1 MKRVAVSGYSI
12 VKPSRGRKDKGEEA
26 FTTEQYQ
33 ALALNKLLENT
44 GLERKDLD
52 SMRYGVGLNR
62 PMWPHAM
69 IWSSEV
75 MANLGLS
82 PGLTFVSDHGGA
94 AGFFSMIQGYLSIAS
109 GMFDHFLLIGADSP
123 MIPAPMQSPHRP
135 ERTWRYEINYEM
147 PIGMIGPLSEGAMIM
162 KRHMHQYGT
171 TEEHLA
177 SIAIAARNHALL
189 NPNAYL
195 KKPLTVE
202 EYMKSPMIASPM
214 RVMDA
219 VIPVNGGYAMLIS
232 SEEAARKLTDKP
244 VFIKG
249 FETALN
255 TEAGNE
261 LRDITD
267 MSMKRAADSTLEK
280 AGISRKDV
288 DFLQLYDDFT
298 IITLMQLEAL
308 GFSEKGKGGKFI
320 EENDISFKGDLPV
333 NTGGGQ
339 LSGGQA
345 GTAGGFS
352 LFAEAIQQLR
362 GEAEGRQ
369 VKDCRNG
376 LITGL
381 GGLGYNSNLL
391 NKGVMALSTD

>member
-12 VKPSRGRKDKGEEA
+12 VKPSRGRKDKGEDA

-33 ALALNKLLENT
+33 ALALSKLLQNT
-44 GLERKDLD
+44 GLERKDLET
-52 SMRYGVGLNR
+52 MKFGVGLNR

-94 AGFFSMIQGYLSIAS
+94 AAFFSMIQAYLSIAS
-109 GMFDHFLLIGADSP
+109 GRFDHFLLIGADSP
-123 MIPAPMQSPHRP
+123 MIPAPPQSTHRP

-171 TEEHLA
+171 TGENLA
-177 SIAIAARNHALL
+177 EVAIAARNHALL

-202 EYMKSPMIASPM
+202 EYMKSPVIATPM

-232 SEEAARKLTDKP
+232 SEEEAGKLTDKP
-244 VFIKG
+244 VYIKG

-255 TEAGNE
+255 TESKNE

-267 MSMKRAADSTLEK
+267 MRMKNAADSALEQ
-280 AGISRKDV
+280 AGISRKEV

-308 GFSEKGKGGKFI
+308 GFAEKGKGGKFL
-320 EENDISFKGDLPV
+320 ESNDISFRGDLPV

-352 LFAEAIQQLR
+352 LFVEAIQQLR

-369 VKDCRNG
+369 IKDCRNG
-376 LITGL
+376 LVTGL

-391 NKGVMALSTD
+391 NKGVMALSN

>member
-12 VKPSRGRKDKGEEA
+12 IKPSRGRKDKGEDA

-33 ALALNKLLENT
+33 ALALNKLLKNT
-44 GLERKDLD
+44 GMEKKDLE
-52 SMRYGVGLNR
+52 STRYGVGLNR

-82 PGLTFVSDHGGA
+82 PGLTFISDHGGA
-94 AGFFSMIQGYLSIAS
+94 AGFFSMIQAYLSIAS
-109 GMFDHFLLIGADSP
+109 GKFDHFLLIGADSP
-123 MIPAPMQSPHRP
+123 MMPAPMQSPLRP
-135 ERTWRYEINYEM
+135 ERTWRYELNYEM
-147 PIGMIGPLSEGAMIM
+147 PIGMIGPLSEGSFIQ

-171 TEEHLA
+171 TEEQLA
-177 SIAIAARNHALL
+177 KVAIASRNHAIL
-189 NPNAYL
+189 NPNGYL
-195 KKPLTVE
+195 KKPLTVD
-202 EYMKSPMIASPM
+202 EYMKSPMLATPM

-219 VIPVNGGYAMLIS
+219 VIPVNGGFAMLIS
-232 SEEAARKLTDKP
+232 SEEEARKITDKP

-249 FETALN
+249 FETAIN
-255 TEAGNE
+255 TEAKNE

-267 MSMKRAADSTLEK
+267 MKMKGAADGTLSQ

-288 DFLQLYDDFT
+288 DFLQVYDDFT

-308 GFSEKGKGGKFI
+308 GFAEPGKGGHFI
-320 EENDISFKGDLPV
+320 DTQDISYNGDLPV

-339 LSGGQA
+339 LAGGQA

-362 GEAEGRQ
+362 GEATGRQ

-376 LITGL
+376 LVTGL

-391 NKGVMALSTD
+391 NKGVMALSNY

>member
-1 MKRVAVSGYSI
+1 MTRVAVSGYSI
-12 VKPSRGRKDKGEEA
+12 IKPSRGRKDKGEEA
-26 FTTEQYQ
+26 YSTEQYQ
-33 ALALNKLLENT
+33 ALALSKLLENT
-44 GLERKDLD
+44 GLERKDLE

-94 AGFFSMIQGYLSIAS
+94 AAFFSMVQAYLSIAS
-109 GMFDHFLLIGADSP
+109 GKFDHFLLIGADTP

-147 PIGMIGPLSEGAMIM
+147 PIGMIGPLSEGALIM

-171 TEEHLA
+171 TEEQLA
-177 SIAIAARNHALL
+177 KVAIASRNHAIL
-189 NPNAYL
+189 NPNGYL
-195 KKPLTVE
+195 KKPLTEE
-202 EYMKSPMIASPM
+202 EYLKSPMIATPM

-232 SEEAARKLTDKP
+232 SEDAAKRITDKP

-255 TEAGNE
+255 TEAKND

-267 MSMKRAADSTLEK
+267 MKMKGATDSALSQ

-288 DFLQLYDDFT
+288 DFLQVYDDFT

-308 GFSEKGKGGKFI
+308 GFAEPGKGGHFI
-320 EENDISFKGDLPV
+320 DNNDISYNGNLPV

-352 LFAEAIQQLR
+352 LFSEAIQQLR

-391 NKGVMALSTD
+391 NKGVMALSNY

>member
-1 MKRVAVSGYSI
+1 MKKVAVSGYSI
-12 VKPSRGRKDKGEEA
+12 VKPSRGRVDKGEEA
-26 FTTEQYQ
+26 LTTEQYQ
-33 ALALNKLLENT
+33 GVALSKLLEST
-44 GLERKDLD
+44 GIGKKELE
-52 SMRYGVGLNR
+52 STRYGMGLNR
-62 PMWPHAM
+62 AMWPHAM
-69 IWSSEV
+69 IWTSEV
-75 MANLGLS
+75 TANLGLS
-82 PGLTFVSDHGGA
+82 PKLTFVSDHGGA
-94 AGFFSMIQGYLSIAS
+94 AAFFSMVQAYLAIAS
-109 GMFDHFLLIGADSP
+109 GKFDHFLLIGADSP
-123 MIPAPMQSPHRP
+123 MIPAPLQSPHRP

-147 PIGMIGPLSEGAMIM
+147 PIGMIGPLSEGALIM

-171 TEEHLA
+171 TEEQLA
-177 SIAIAARNHALL
+177 RIAISARDHAIL
-189 NPNAYL
+189 NPNGYL
-195 KKPLTVE
+195 KKPLTVD
-202 EYMKSPMIASPM
+202 EYLASPMIATPM

-219 VIPVNGGYAMLIS
+219 VIPVNGAYAILVS
-232 SEEAARKLTDKP
+232 SEDAAKKITDRP
-244 VFIKG
+244 VYIKG

-255 TEAGNE
+255 TEAANE

-267 MSMKRAADSTLEK
+267 MKMKGAADAAMNE
-280 AGISRKDV
+280 AGIARKDV

-308 GFSEKGKGGKFI
+308 GFAERGKGGKFI
-320 EENDISFKGDLPV
+320 EESDISFRGDLPV

-352 LFAEAIQQLR
+352 LFTEAIQQLR

-376 LITGL
+376 LVTGL

-391 NKGVMALSTD
+391 NKGVMALSNY

>member
-12 VKPSRGRKDKGEEA
+12 VKPSRGRVDKGEEA
-26 FTTEQYQ
+26 LTTEQYQ
-33 ALALNKLLENT
+33 AIALNKLLKNT
-44 GLERKDLD
+44 GLDKKDLET
-52 SMRYGVGLNR
+52 SRYGLGLNR
-62 PMWPHAM
+62 AMWPHAM

-75 MANLGLS
+75 TANLGLS
-82 PGLTFVSDHGGA
+82 PSLSFVSDHGGA
-94 AGFFSMIQGYLSIAS
+94 AAFFSMVQAYLSIAS
-109 GMFDHFLLIGADSP
+109 GKFDHFLLIGADSP

-147 PIGMIGPLSEGAMIM
+147 PIGMIGPLSEGALIM
-162 KRHMHQYGT
+162 RRHMHQHGT
-171 TEEHLA
+171 TEENMA
-177 SIAIAARNHALL
+177 SIAVAARNHALL

-202 EYMKSPMIASPM
+202 EYLKSPVLATPM

-219 VIPVNGGYAMLIS
+219 VIPVNGGYAILIS
-232 SEEAARKLTDKP
+232 SEDAARKITDKP

-255 TEAGNE
+255 TEAEND

-267 MSMKRAADSTLEK
+267 MKMGNATESVLKE

-308 GFSEKGKGGKFI
+308 GFAEKGKGGKFI
-320 EENDISFKGDLPV
+320 ENNDISYKGDLPV

-339 LSGGQA
+339 LAGGQA

-352 LFAEAIQQLR
+352 LFTEAIQQLR

-391 NKGVMALSTD
+391 NKGVMALSNY